1 MARPSRWMQFTNN
14 FNAMSQTFDDAFKN
28 YEINKIKKQDY
39 FEDEDQTVKLK
50 GDALRSAQFA
60 DIANVYEKYG
70 DMEGAM
76 KLRTSDATLQGLMR
90 DNRIGAAT
98 EEDQIYMQGIGAKN
112 QLNASI
118 AAANAATGA
127 SKANTAL
134 SNLQIDAANLAA
146 QQNEKIN
153 AIFADIGAQNF
164 NSAADEQ
171 AYTINA
177 LRNSG
182 LPPAITQPALE
193 AFNKFG
199 SEALAIETNRILGN
213 AQQAL
218 RSGNINDFVNFYN
231 NDIADGFKL
240 SVRGNNVD
248 GYRAVAT
255 DADGNKQTIGNAAS
269 EAELLNLFASRIK
282 DPLTVLGGAV
292 DNLAY
297 RQGQANL
304 EKTGAETGLLGK
316 QSDKI
321 ESDIKVNDAQISQIT
336 ARIKQIDSEIEVNDA
351 QIKTLTKDLKVKD
364 ANIANV
370 LAETVFI
377 KGVKTQQ
384 ILKEIQ
390 NINSQISSRGVG
402 DSLTIQQRQLVA
414 AQAAE
419 TKAKTARLDP
429 SRELTGPER
438 EKQLRSEL
446 SDLAQ
451 KLQLAMVPAD
461 EQQAAIDAYLELM
474 RVNSEINIEE
484 TTE

>member
-28 YEINKIKKQDY
+28 YEVNKIKKQDY

-76 KLRTSDATLQGLMR
+76 KLRTSDETLQGLMR

-98 EEDQIYMQGIGAKN
+98 EEDQIYMKGIGAKN
-112 QLNASI
+112 QLDASI
-118 AAANAATGA
+118 AASNAATGA
-127 SKANTAL
+127 SKANTELA
-134 SNLQIDAANLAA
+134 NLQIGAEKLSA
-146 QQNEKIN
+146 QQNEKVN
-153 AIFADIGAQNF
+153 AIFADIGSQNF
-164 NSAADEQ
+164 SSAAEEQ

-182 LPPAITQPALE
+182 LPPAITNPALE

-213 AQQAL
+213 AQKAL
-218 RSGNINDFVNFYN
+218 RSGNINDFVEFYN

-240 SVRGNNVD
+240 SVRGNSED
-248 GYRAVAT
+248 GFRAVAT

-269 EAELLNLFASRIK
+269 KAELLNLFASRIK

-304 EKTGAETGLLGK
+304 EQTDAKTGLLGK
-316 QSDKI
+316 QSDQI
-321 ESDIKVNDAQISQIT
+321 ESEIKLNDKQIEQIT
-336 ARIKQIDSEIEVNDA
+336 ANIRQIDSNIKVDEA
-351 QIKTLTKDLKVKD
+351 QIKNLNKDLDIKNAKV
-364 ANIANV
+364 ANI

-377 KGVKTQQ
+377 KGVKSDQ
-384 ILKEIQ
+384 IRKEIQ
-390 NINSQISSRGVG
+390 NINSQISSRGVA
-402 DSLTIQQRQLVA
+402 DSLSKMQRTLVA

-419 TKAKTARLDP
+419 TKAKTQRLDP
-429 SRELTGPER
+429 ARPETAEERRRYGRESVNEML
-438 EKQLRSEL
+438 
-446 SDLAQ
+446 Q
-451 KLQLAMVPAD
+451 KVLLC
-461 EQQAAIDAYLELM
+461 
-474 RVNSEINIEE
+474 
-484 TTE
+484 